1 MTIPEINDRENT
13 FFESLLEYLGN
24 SRGFDFTQF
33 KRNTLKRR
41 ILKQMRDHGVT
52 SFADYRDYLEVHP
65 DEFQSLFNTILI
77 NVTAFFRD
85 GHAWKY
91 LQEELLPEMLN
102 TKKKSEPIRCWSAGC
117 ASGEEAY
124 TIAIILAEVHDC

>member
-1 MTIPEINDRENT
+1 MTTPEIDDRENA
-13 FFESLLEYLGN
+13 FFESLLEYLGK

-41 ILKQMRDHGVT
+41 ILKQMGDRGVT

-85 GHAWKY
+85 PNAWEY
-91 LQEELLPEMLN
+91 LQEEILPEMLN
-102 TKKKSEPIRCWSAGC
+102 AKGKSQPIRCWSAGC

-124 TIAIILAEVHDC
+124 TIAITAFCATM

>member
-1 MTIPEINDRENT
+1 MTNSEIDNQDNE
-13 FFESLLEYLGN
+13 FFEALLEYLGN

-33 KRNTLKRR
+33 KRNTLRRR
-41 ILKQMRDHGVT
+41 ILKQMGDRGVT

-85 GHAWKY
+85 SNAWKY
-91 LQEELLPEMLN
+91 LQEELLPELLS
-102 TKKKSEPIRCWSAGC
+102 TKGTSEPIRCWSAGC

-124 TIAIILAEVHDC
+124 TIAIILA